1 MPKKFHKEEGK
12 MANQTVRIE
21 RLEGFADQAK
31 VDIAVLKNDH
41 QNLKNKVDDPE
52 RGLEAA
58 HQRIDCSEKLA
69 VEVSIAVKIGKW
81 ILVTFGA
88 LIALLI
94 FNILT
99 HAVELKIP

>member
-1 MPKKFHKEEGK
+1 

-31 VDIAVLKNDH
+31 IDIAVLKNDH

-58 HQRIDCSEKLA
+58 HQRIDCSDKLA

-81 ILVTFGA
+81 ILTSFGV
-88 LIALLI
+88 LVILLI
-94 FNILT
+94 FNLLT
-99 HAVELKIP
+99 HAVELRFP